1 MIEITGFFAG
11 LIFVFSAV
19 VAMISSLASVTYLMY
34 LIIVRA
40 SFLEALTTF
49 GYMATALG
57 AISLLA
63 ITAGKVSKACFS
75 KATAS
80 GTLAPSKA

>member
-11 LIFVFSAV
+11 MIFVFSAV

-40 SFLEALTTF
+40 ALIEALTTV
-49 GYMATALG
+49 GYMAMALG

-63 ITAGKVSKACFS
+63 ITAGKVSKACF
-75 KATAS
+75 ATRP
-80 GTLAPSKA
+80 GPQKLAVEHA